1 MKNVGL
7 SGAPKDAAKEV
18 LKIADFVS
26 TKNGGEGAV
35 RDFVEFIMKKDGK
48 LEKFFDNIK

>member
-7 SGAPKDAAKEV
+7 SGAPKDAAEEV